1 MNTFGRGRSLST
13 WRPAAY
19 AEDSEL
25 SSSRWEYIFS
35 KLQKRKR
42 VHTIKLGFVLFFFKT
57 FVGSLP
63 MHTVMTFFKRYF
75 FPFQP
80 EKFTHTLFIQLISC
94 YICGTHFESE
104 MCSYYCTTQ

>member
-35 KLQKRKR
+35 TLEDIKR
-42 VHTIKLGFVLFFFKT
+42 VHTIKLGAVWVFFKL
-57 FVGSLP
+57 S
-63 MHTVMTFFKRYF
+63 
-75 FPFQP
+75 
-80 EKFTHTLFIQLISC
+80 
-94 YICGTHFESE
+94 
-104 MCSYYCTTQ
+104 